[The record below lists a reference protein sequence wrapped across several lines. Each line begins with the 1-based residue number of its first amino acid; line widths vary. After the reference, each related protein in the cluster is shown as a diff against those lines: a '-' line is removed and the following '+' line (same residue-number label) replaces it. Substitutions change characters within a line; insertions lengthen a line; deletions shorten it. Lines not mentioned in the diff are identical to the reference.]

1 MGRGEII
8 MKKQVLF
15 IQGGGE
21 GAHTVDEKLAAALQ
35 DALGAEYNVVYPHM
49 PDENDPQYETWAAQI
64 AQEQAALG
72 DEVIIVGH
80 SAGGAVLLR
89 HLSEA
94 KSDKPLAGIFVIA
107 APYWGAE
114 DWQADLP
121 AGLPVF
127 LYHSRD
133 DRVVPFAHLA
143 QFAEKVPQATIREFD
158 GRGHQFNHD
167 LSEVAEDIKALEVH
181 KRF

>member
-1 MGRGEII
+1 M

-15 IQGGGE
+15 IQGGGA
-21 GAHTVDEKLAAALQ
+21 GAYAIDEKLVISLQ
-35 DALGAEYNVVYPHM
+35 HALGAEYDVVYPHM
-49 PDENDPQYETWAAQI
+49 PDEDDPQYEGWAAQI
-64 AQEQAALG
+64 SEEQAALG
-72 DEVIIVGH
+72 DRAIIVAH
-80 SAGGAVLLR
+80 SVGGAVLLR

-94 KSDKPLAGIFVIA
+94 KIDKPIAGIFIIA

-114 DWQADLP
+114 DWQAGLP

-143 QFAEKVPQATIREFD
+143 QFAGKFPQATIREFD
-158 GRGHQFNHD
+158 GRGHQFNND
-167 LSEVAEDIKALEVH
+167 LSEVAEDIKELGIH
-181 KRF
+181 N

>member
-1 MGRGEII
+1 M
-8 MKKQVLF
+8 MKKRVLF

-21 GAHTVDEKLAAALQ
+21 GAYAEDEKLVVALQ
-35 DALGAEYNVVYPHM
+35 QVLGAEYNVVYPRM
-49 PDENDPQYETWAAQI
+49 PDEDDPQYETWAAQI
-64 AQEQAALG
+64 SEEQAALG
-72 DEVIIVGH
+72 AEAIIVGH
-80 SAGGAVLLR
+80 SVGGAVLLR

-94 KSDKPLAGIFVIA
+94 KIDKPIAGIFIIA

-133 DRVVPFAHLA
+133 DRVVPFVHLA
-143 QFAEKVPQATIREFD
+143 KFAEKFPQATIREFD
-158 GRGHQFNHD
+158 GRGHQFNND
-167 LSEVAEDIKALEVH
+167 FSEVAEDIKGLEVH
-181 KRF
+181 DR

>member
-1 MGRGEII
+1 

-21 GAHTVDEKLAAALQ
+21 GAYAEDEKLAVSLQ
-35 DALGAEYNVVYPHM
+35 HALGAEYNVVYPHM
-49 PDENDPQYETWAAQI
+49 PDEDDPQYTTWAAQI
-64 AQEQAALG
+64 SEEQAALG
-72 DEVIIVGH
+72 DKAIIVGH
-80 SAGGAVLLR
+80 SVGGAVLLR

-94 KSDKPLAGIFVIA
+94 KIDKPVAGLFIIA

-121 AGLPVF
+121 AALPVF

-133 DRVVPFAHLA
+133 DSVVPFAHLA
-143 QFAEKVPQATIREFD
+143 QFAEKFPQATLREFD

-167 LSEVAEDIKALEVH
+167 LSEVAEDIKGLEVH
-181 KRF
+181 NRF

>member
-1 MGRGEII
+1 MQ
-8 MKKQVLF
+8 KQVLF

-21 GAHTVDEKLAAALQ
+21 GAYAVDEKLAASLQ
-35 DALGAEYNVVYPHM
+35 RALGAEYNVVYPRM
-49 PDENDPQYETWAAQI
+49 PDEDDPQYETWAAQI
-64 AQEQAALG
+64 AEEQAAL
-72 DEVIIVGH
+72 DDKAIIVGH
-80 SAGGAVLLR
+80 SVGGAVLLR

-94 KSDKPLAGIFVIA
+94 KSDRPLAGIFVLA

-127 LYHSRD
+127 LHHSRD

-143 QFAEKVPQATIREFD
+143 QFANNFPQATIREFD
-158 GRGHQFNHD
+158 GRGHQFSND
-167 LSEVAEDIKALEVH
+167 LSEVAEDIKGLEVH
-181 KRF
+181 NRCYR

>member
-1 MGRGEII
+1 MT
-8 MKKQVLF
+8 KQVLF

-21 GAHTVDEKLAAALQ
+21 GAYAVDEKLAASLQ
-35 DALGAEYNVVYPHM
+35 QALGAEYKVVYPHM
-49 PDENDPQYETWAAQI
+49 PDEDDPQYETWAAQI
-64 AQEQAALG
+64 SEELAALG
-72 DEVIIVGH
+72 DQALIVGH
-80 SAGGAVLLR
+80 SVGGAVLLR

-94 KSDKPLAGIFVIA
+94 KIDKPVAGLFIIA

-121 AGLPVF
+121 VGLPVF

-143 QFAEKVPQATIREFD
+143 QFAEKFPQATIREID
-158 GRGHQFNHD
+158 GRGHQFNND
-167 LSEVAEDIKALEVH
+167 LAEVAEDIKGLEVH
-181 KRF
+181 HRF

>member
-1 MGRGEII
+1 

-21 GAHTVDEKLAAALQ
+21 GAYGVDEKLAAALQ
-35 DALGAEYNVVYPHM
+35 DALGADYNVVYPHM
-49 PDENDPQYETWAAQI
+49 PDEDDPQYETWAAQI

-72 DEVIIVGH
+72 DQAIIVGH
-80 SAGGAVLLR
+80 SVGGAVLLR
-89 HLSEA
+89 HLSESKIA
-94 KSDKPLAGIFVIA
+94 KPVAGLFIIA

-133 DRVVPFAHLA
+133 DKVVPFAHLA
-143 QFAEKVPQATIREFD
+143 KFAEKFPQAILREFD
-158 GRGHQFNHD
+158 ERGHQFNND
-167 LSEVAEDIKALEVH
+167 LTEVAEDIKALEVH
-181 KRF
+181 NTW